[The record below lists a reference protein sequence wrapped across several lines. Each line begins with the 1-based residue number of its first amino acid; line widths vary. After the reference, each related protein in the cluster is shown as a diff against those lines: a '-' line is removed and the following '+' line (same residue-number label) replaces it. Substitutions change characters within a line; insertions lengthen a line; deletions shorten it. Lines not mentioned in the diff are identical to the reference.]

1 MKKIIGVALIGLILA
16 ACGDRDENYFFEN
29 QDKAKA
35 HLKSCEEKLMNALE
49 NGDDKKYNEINND
62 AECVAADSAL
72 KKQRQLDWKKEQ
84 EQRQLELK
92 KAQEER
98 ELQRK
103 LAEEKKLQDIADA
116 KALIIADHQDKSWE
130 KRISEYLKNDCYNSW
145 GNTTPECTAWKEF
158 YEETVTEGKA
168 QLTAL
173 DFADLKTK
181 ANEYCK
187 LDQRSGS
194 SCAVWQ
200 EALADKGSSELE
212 NADIY
217 TIEARKEEF
226 CSDDIR
232 NLNVCNRSWGDAWRA
247 RNDELIKFY
256 TDNDAEFITTYN
268 QCTDRV
274 QEVEAQGLKYGEKYR
289 ALEAIRDLAP
299 CSQVANSYRNRGMGY
314 SPFQV
319 KIAE

>member
-1 MKKIIGVALIGLILA
+1 MKKIIGIALVGLILA

-29 QDKAKA
+29 QNKAKE
-35 HLKSCEEKLMNALE
+35 HLKSCEEKLMDALE
-49 NGDDKKYNEINND
+49 NGNEKKFNEINND
-62 AECVAADSAL
+62 AECLAAESAL
-72 KKQRQLDWKKEQ
+72 KKQRQLDWQKE
-84 EQRQLELK
+84 
-92 KAQEER
+92 QEER
-98 ELQRK
+98 ELQKK
-103 LAEEKKLQDIADA
+103 LAEEKRLQDIADT
-116 KALIIADHQDKSWE
+116 KALITADHQDKTWE
-130 KRISEYLKNDCYNSW
+130 KRVSEYLKQDC
-145 GNTTPECTAWKEF
+145 NTGWFSTPTTECAAWSEF
-158 YEETVTEGKA
+158 YEEAVDEGKA

-247 RNDELIKFY
+247 KNDELIKFY
-256 TDNDAEFITTYN
+256 TDNDAEFIITYN
-268 QCTDRV
+268 QCVDRV
-274 QEVEAQGLKYGEKYR
+274 QEVEAKGLRYGEKNR
-289 ALEAIRDLAP
+289 AISAVTKAAP
-299 CSQVANSYRNRGMGY
+299 CEQAAGAYRNRGMGY
-314 SPFQV
+314 AQFQV